1 MGLTLLNA
9 MSSQHL
15 LPTHVQALQAVHG
28 AVHQS
33 DVGVKYTW
41 LGNGYISN
49 MYYKWIANHATYN
62 FGHGGDLSFGATIKN
77 KNIEMV
83 AYGDSE
89 GKPRNQTGILIIL
102 TIKLHTAKNAK
113 FRLNLLHQ
121 DGEQVACIFG
131 IQLRVGPAF

>member
-89 GKPRNQTGILIIL
+89 GKPRNQTGTLIL
-102 TIKLHTAKNAK
+102 TIELTTILPKMQNFELIYFIRMESKLHVSLEYN
-113 FRLNLLHQ
+113 
-121 DGEQVACIFG
+121 
-131 IQLRVGPAF
+131 